1 MYVCCIAVLLLLP
14 CCIANDCRPIRWWR
28 RRRLRQQSDME
39 WRLKMWSS
47 VDWLTGQCGLAA
59 WDCDWGMILGA
70 SCASHQVAYSPP
82 KAILDENFLISIWFS
97 RVRRRTISQRSS
109 WPTWRSHHRQRTHY
123 IPESAESVPLFLAS
137 VSSSTSTTSTSSS
150 WASLGSTPAGS
161 LVGVVAG
168 DGPVALHFLVEERGI
183 SWQGIPCE
191 EKTRKSRYF
200 WVKIRP
206 F

>member
-1 MYVCCIAVLLLLP
+1 MSLLFFWTDTMYICCIAVLLLP
-14 CCIANDCRPIRWWR
+14 CCITDNCRPMR
-28 RRRLRQQSDME
+28 RRRQQSDME

-97 RVRRRTISQRSS
+97 RVRRRTISQQAGQ
-109 WPTWRSHHRQRTHY
+109 PD
-123 IPESAESVPLFLAS
+123 SVPLFLAS

-150 WASLGSTPAGS
+150 WASWYSCWFS
-161 LVGVVAG
+161 LE
-168 DGPVALHFLVEERGI
+168 LLQ
-183 SWQGIPCE
+183 SM
-191 EKTRKSRYF
+191 SR
-200 WVKIRP
+200 
-206 F
+206 

>member
-1 MYVCCIAVLLLLP
+1 
-14 CCIANDCRPIRWWR
+14 
-28 RRRLRQQSDME
+28 
-39 WRLKMWSS
+39 
-47 VDWLTGQCGLAA
+47 
-59 WDCDWGMILGA
+59 MILGA

-97 RVRRRTISQRSS
+97 HVRRRTISQQAGQ
-109 WPTWRSHHRQRTHY
+109 PD
-123 IPESAESVPLFLAS
+123 SVPLFLAS

-183 SWQGIPCE
+183 S
-191 EKTRKSRYF
+191 
-200 WVKIRP
+200 
-206 F
+206 